1 LGDLVVPEL
10 LGGLP
15 GGRCGIR
22 KDRGG
27 GLSGR
32 TSFPCVGG
40 VRSPEIGVS
49 VDKGLRNGA
58 SPSLGALLGE
68 PGGGLTFQGP

>member
-1 LGDLVVPEL
+1 MTEL

-32 TSFPCVGG
+32 TSFPSVGG
-40 VRSPEIGVS
+40 GSFTGNSEYELK
-49 VDKGLRNGA
+49 KGSETGR
-58 SPSLGALLGE
+58 PSLWEL
-68 PGGGLTFQGP
+68 F

>member
-1 LGDLVVPEL
+1 MTAVGQGTLGTGRLGGPNRLGDLVEPEL

-15 GGRCGIR
+15 GGRCGFW

-32 TSFPCVGG
+32 TSSPCVGG
-40 VRSPEIGVS
+40 VRSPETRSVS
-49 VDKGLRNGA
+49 
-58 SPSLGALLGE
+58 
-68 PGGGLTFQGP
+68 